1 MKLLFIYN
9 PRAGKAK
16 IRSNLLDIIDIF
28 TKAGFVVTA
37 HPTQATGDATRIF
50 ERVKAANYDV
60 IVCSGGDGTLD
71 EVVSGMMKQKLKIPL
86 GYIPAG
92 TTNDFARN
100 LRISSNMLTAAERI
114 CQRHTFSCDIGY
126 LNEANFIYIAAF
138 GLFTDVSYETSQ
150 DIKNVIGQTAY
161 ILEGIKRLTDLKV
174 SRMRVISE
182 GIDFE
187 DDFIFGMVTNS
198 ISVGGFKHLTGK
210 RVKLDDGLFEVI
222 LIKKP
227 KNPLELNNLITAL
240 LKRNY
245 NTEYMYS
252 FKTEKISFAADEEI
266 PWTLDGEFGGRHTE
280 VTIRN
285 MRQAI
290 EIIC

>member
-28 TKAGFVVTA
+28 TKAGFLVTA
-37 HPTQATGDATRIF
+37 HPTQGTGDATNIVG
-50 ERVKAANYDV
+50 RVKAGSYDL

-71 EVVSGMMKQKLKIPL
+71 EVVSGLMKFKLNIPL

-100 LRISSNMLTAAERI
+100 LRISSNMITAAERI
-114 CQRHTFSCDIGY
+114 CHRHAFACDIGY
-126 LNEANFIYIAAF
+126 FNEANFVYIAAF
-138 GLFTDVSYETSQ
+138 GLFTDVSYETKQ
-150 DIKNVIGQTAY
+150 DIKNLLGQTAY
-161 ILEGIKRLTDLKV
+161 ILEGIKRLADLKMC
-174 SRMRVISE
+174 RMRVVSE

-187 DDFIFGMVTNS
+187 DDFVFGMVTNS

-210 RVKLDDGLFEVI
+210 RVKLDDGLFEVT

-227 KNPLELNNLITAL
+227 KNPLELNNLIAAL
-240 LKRNY
+240 LTRSY
-245 NTEYMYS
+245 NAECMFN
-252 FKTEKISFAADEEI
+252 FKTEKISFTCDEEV
-266 PWTLDGEFGGRHTE
+266 PWTLDGEFGGRHFE
-280 VTIRN
+280 VTITN
-285 MRQAI
+285 MKQAI